1 MFSEDFNA
9 FVRPKLAENRGC
21 LITFEGLD
29 GAGKS
34 SHLASSVAL
43 LQAAGLEVVQTR
55 EPGGT
60 GFAEKIRAH
69 LLDPDQVIGLKTE
82 ILLMFAARQI
92 HLEELILPALN
103 RGAWVL
109 CDRFTDSTF
118 AFQGGGRQVPW
129 YVLSALERWV
139 HADFQPDLTLL
150 FDLAPE
156 IAANRRTSNDRIEAE
171 GMDFH
176 TRVRDAYLQ
185 RAKSDPARFVL
196 LDAAKS
202 LSDVGEEVRAAL
214 RQFLAKCGENAASS
228 ANTQD

>member
-9 FVRPKLAENRGC
+9 FVRPKLVENRGC

-34 SHLASSVAL
+34 SHLAASVEFLRAS
-43 LQAAGLEVVQTR
+43 GLEVVQTR

-60 GFAEKIRAH
+60 DFAEKIRAH
-69 LLDPDQVIGLKTE
+69 LLDPAQKIGLKTE
-82 ILLMFAARQI
+82 ILLMFAARQM

-150 FDLAPE
+150 FDVAPE
-156 IAANRRTSNDRIEAE
+156 LAATRRSSNDRIEAE
-171 GMDFH
+171 DFAFH
-176 TRVRDAYLQ
+176 KRVREAYLA
-185 RAKSDPARFVL
+185 RAASDPERFVL

-202 LSDVGEEVRAAL
+202 LAEVGEDVRAIL
-214 RQFLAKCGENAASS
+214 QQFLANVGENANICSENA
-228 ANTQD
+228 